1 MIELV
6 KFFKVVLQIAILFS
20 IYYIGVFIQDY
31 FQLFIPGS
39 VIGLILL
46 FLLLVTGILQS
57 KWIEDGARFML
68 NHLVL
73 FFIPATVGILNYYEI
88 FIGKG
93 IFLIIITIVS
103 TLFVMVSSGYISEF
117 LSRKKVPQL
126 LKKD

>member
-1 MIELV
+1 M
-6 KFFKVVLQIAILFS
+6 QIAILFS
-20 IYYIGVFIQDY
+20 VYYIGVFIQEY

-88 FIGKG
+88 FICNGIFII
-93 IFLIIITIVS
+93 IFLIVS
-103 TLFVMVSSGYISEF
+103 TFFVIVIIYYINEF
-117 LSRKKVPQL
+117 LF
-126 LKKD
+126 

>member
-1 MIELV
+1 VIELV